1 MEKNAPAKLMSNS
14 TIVYTIEIWH
24 ELLGKVKS
32 VETETTEVNINISDL
47 PEGNYVIRLFKNG
60 ELETVSNL
68 IIKR

>member
-1 MEKNAPAKLMSNS
+1 MSNS